1 MDNSLQRLLKMKFI
15 FRINANTPTE
25 KQPNQD

>member
-1 MDNSLQRLLKMKFI
+1 MDSSLQRLLKMKFI
-15 FRINANTPTE
+15 FRINANTSIE